1 MTGSEKL
8 ILLVIGNPKIQGVLK
23 DHFPKADFFEITV
36 DIVRIEYPSD
46 DILKIVASNQKSEIA
61 SDDDDKDDS
70 DEPVQKP
77 TNKDMVKGFQ
87 TIRHGLE
94 YLENVSK
101 NIFNA
106 LNKYEICY
114 EKDNFVN
121 RSGFNYLVKWKF
133 DCILILRELMRND
146 IIGITQEMAD
156 DKKRK
161 NGFKCKQDRNRQRG
175 DCVWM

>member
-1 MTGSEKL
+1 MSKVWTQEISEST
-8 ILLVIGNPKIQGVLK
+8 IQ

-121 RSGFNYLVKWKF
+121 RSGQCQITDFLIKF
-133 DCILILRELMRND
+133 PYNKL
-146 IIGITQEMAD
+146 
-156 DKKRK
+156 
-161 NGFKCKQDRNRQRG
+161 FS
-175 DCVWM
+175 